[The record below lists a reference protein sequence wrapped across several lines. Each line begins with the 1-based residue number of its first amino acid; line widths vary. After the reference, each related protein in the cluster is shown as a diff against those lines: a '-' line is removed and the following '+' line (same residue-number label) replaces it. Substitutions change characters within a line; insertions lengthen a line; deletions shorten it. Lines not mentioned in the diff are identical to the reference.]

1 MPPAELWITA
11 LSDLEILKF
20 DSERNPP
27 GKENKKSAGIKY
39 KDCWNYTTNGKAKVT
54 IKLACVKW
62 LFSISIRALQNNLMS

>member
-1 MPPAELWITA
+1 MGRYCKQKGFFIPPAELWITA

-39 KDCWNYTTNGKAKVT
+39 RLLELYNQRKSK
-54 IKLACVKW
+54 
-62 LFSISIRALQNNLMS
+62 SNNQASLR